1 MTFRIKI
8 YSLSGIFKCNEMV
21 VELDC
26 HLWPGG
32 VAGGVAGLTDSLIWP
47 GGAWRVTLI
56 TMGR

>member
-1 MTFRIKI
+1 MTFHIKI

-21 VELDC
+21 VDC
-26 HLWPGG
+26 HFWPGG
-32 VAGGVAGLTDSLIWP
+32 VAGGVADRLTDSLIWP